1 MGKKTIEISLRDGKL
16 YYKDSEDNHGRYIQT
31 HLNPQ
36 DEVVWEL
43 AKDSGIKEL
52 KNVDINGTADFFEKP
67 PSQVGPTQWNARVGN
82 LSEGEVTYLFT
93 YISADGTTAT
103 SSFIASS
110 SVKTEDPPA
119 LLIP

>member
-16 YYKDSEDNHGRYIQT
+16 YYKDSEDNQGRYIQT
-31 HLNPQ
+31 HLNPE

-52 KNVDINGTADFFEKP
+52 KNVEIDGTADFFEKQP
-67 PSQVGPTQWNARVGN
+67 TQVTPGQWNARVGN

-93 YISADGTTAT
+93 YIGADGITAT
-103 SSFIASS
+103 SSFMASS